1 VLAEL
6 PVNMPSTGAPAK
18 ACSWLANIFGFCEP
32 LVIPTPPVQSE
43 APAPQTETELQKPW
57 TWSGADLSEFWR
69 IYYEQ
74 QQIERQKYTESLK
87 PKCAWYQT
95 LGSDGTCGFGSI
107 TLWLVIGL
115 GAVGVVA
122 LRR

>member
-1 VLAEL
+1 
-6 PVNMPSTGAPAK
+6 M
-18 ACSWLANIFGFCEP
+18 
-32 LVIPTPPVQSE
+32 
-43 APAPQTETELQKPW
+43 
-57 TWSGADLSEFWR
+57 SEFWR
-69 IYYEQ
+69 QYYEKQ
-74 QQIERQKYTESLK
+74 NAEREKYTESNK

-95 LGSDGTCGFGSI
+95 LGSDGTCGLGSI